1 MMFFRKIVNIIQG
14 PLKQM
19 DRIAM
24 EFEFANGSIKDD
36 LGISKLMKKIA
47 LPNLNDIV

>member
-14 PLKQM
+14 LLKQM

-24 EFEFANGSIKDD
+24 KFEFANGPIKDDD
-36 LGISKLMKKIA
+36 LGISK
-47 LPNLNDIV
+47 

>member
-24 EFEFANGSIKDD
+24 KIEFANKPIKDDD
-36 LGISKLMKKIA
+36 LGISK
-47 LPNLNDIV
+47 